1 MKRTDIQRKERE
13 LKRAEKKAER
23 IAAKGTRK
31 DDASVGAYIDKLH
44 SLFFYDENRIYNAK
58 HSVEIL
64 EVLEEA
70 KSLFDPTDFEAVV
83 RKAIRKSK
91 VKEKEQACSELME
104 LVQE

>member
-23 IAAKGTRK
+23 IASKGDKK
-31 DDASVGAYIDKLH
+31 DDMSIGAFIDKLH
-44 SLFFYDENRIYNAK
+44 SLFFYDEERIYNAK

-70 KSLFDPTDFEAVV
+70 KDAFDQQGLETIV

-91 VKEKEQACSELME
+91 VKEKEQAFNDLME
-104 LVQE
+104 LVGE

>member
-23 IAAKGTRK
+23 IASKSEKK

-44 SLFFYDENRIYNAK
+44 SLFFFDENRIYNAK

-70 KSLFDPTDFEAVV
+70 KSLFDEQGLETVI

-91 VKEKEQACSELME
+91 VKEKELAYKELME
-104 LVQE
+104 LISD

>member
-1 MKRTDIQRKERE
+1 MKRTDIERKERE

-23 IAAKGTRK
+23 LAASGDRK
-31 DDASVGAYIDKLH
+31 DEVSVGAYIDRLY
-44 SLFFYDENRIYNAK
+44 SLFFHDESRIYNAK

-70 KSLFDPTDFEAVV
+70 KGFFSEQEVETII

-91 VKEKEQACSELME
+91 VKEKELAFSELNE
-104 LVQE
+104 LLQ

>member
-23 IAAKGTRK
+23 ISSKGDKK
-31 DDASVGAYIDKLH
+31 DDTSIGAYIDKLH
-44 SLFFYDENRIYNAK
+44 SLFFYDEERIYNAK

-70 KSLFDPTDFEAVV
+70 KSLFDEQGLETVM

-91 VKEKEQACSELME
+91 VKEKDLAYNELME
-104 LVQE
+104 LLR

>member
-23 IAAKGTRK
+23 IASKGDKK
-31 DDASVGAYIDKLH
+31 DDTSVGAYIEKLYA
-44 SLFFYDENRIYNAK
+44 LFFYDETRIYNTK

-70 KSLFDPTDFEAVV
+70 KAAFDEENVETIV

-91 VKEKEQACSELME
+91 VKEKEQAFAELME
-104 LVQE
+104 LIQ

>member
-23 IAAKGTRK
+23 IASKSDKK
-31 DDASVGAYIDKLH
+31 DDTSIGNYIDKLH

-70 KSLFDPTDFEAVV
+70 KSLFDRQSLETVV
-83 RKAIRKSK
+83 RKAIRKAK
-91 VKEKEQACSELME
+91 VKEKEQAYKELME
-104 LVQE
+104 RIE

>member
-23 IAAKGTRK
+23 IASKGERK
-31 DDASVGAYIDKLH
+31 DDDSVGAYIERLH
-44 SLFFYDENRIYNAK
+44 SLFFYDETRIYNAK

-70 KSLFDPTDFEAVV
+70 KAAFDEQSFETIV

-91 VKEKEQACSELME
+91 VKEKEQAYSELME
-104 LVQE
+104 LLE